1 MTDVFTFDD
10 EELSELPE
18 LSLHME
24 TLRIAP
30 NEDIPGICVHHDSE
44 NDPPPAGQD
53 VPLYPNPHF
62 SSVNGHGT
70 SLSSS
75 HPSHQHALDG
85 DKSSAFSYNGRLQ
98 HQNSLNYRML
108 PELEDEAETDPVL
121 ELPKPVP
128 IRQHR
133 RNSSHAID
141 INDNFVSSISKSY
154 SSDQPSV
161 PYKPKLLDF
170 EPIKVLGRGSFGKV
184 YLVREV
190 STGRLFALKQLK
202 KATLI
207 VSDDEVDPVN
217 YQRTVN
223 EKSILE
229 MVDHPNIVRLY
240 YAFQDH
246 NKLYLILEYLD
257 GGELFH
263 HLAQERFMSEKN
275 AAYYIAQMVLALR
288 YLHTQLGVIYRD
300 LKPENCMLNSLGNL
314 VLTDFGLSKVSSDD
328 DKSHSLTGTAQYMAP
343 EILKGENY
351 GFAVDWWSL
360 GCVAFDLLTGS
371 PPFTGNNNKKIMD
384 KIVSSKKHLKF
395 PFYLSL
401 DAKDLLRKLLQA
413 NPDKRMDPDTKFE
426 TIKNHRFFRHMDW
439 KQLESCN
446 LNDIL
451 PPILPVITNPVLAE
465 NFDPEFTDLPF
476 TPHTDLASDI
486 LHVKGFTFANE
497 SYLANYRS

>member
-1 MTDVFTFDD
+1 MENAAKRLHEAHYSVTIISSRMAEVFSFDD
-10 EELSELPE
+10 DELSQHTANLK
-18 LSLHME
+18 
-24 TLRIAP
+24 I
-30 NEDIPGICVHHDSE
+30 DSPKTDDFKA
-44 NDPPPAGQD
+44 N
-53 VPLYPNPHF
+53 H
-62 SSVNGHGT
+62 
-70 SLSSS
+70 
-75 HPSHQHALDG
+75 
-85 DKSSAFSYNGRLQ
+85 
-98 HQNSLNYRML
+98 LNYRIL
-108 PELEDEAETDPVL
+108 PDHRASSPANYEQKDVVSELR
-121 ELPKPVP
+121 KPVP
-128 IRQHR
+128 IKQNR

-141 INDNFVSSISKSY
+141 VNDNFVSSINKSY
-154 SSDQPSV
+154 SSAGSL

-170 EPIKVLGRGSFGKV
+170 EPIKVLGKGSFGKV
-184 YLVREV
+184 LLVREV

-207 VSDDEVDPVN
+207 ISDDEIDTVN

-229 MVDHPNIVRLY
+229 MVDHPNIVLLY

-275 AAYYIAQMVLALR
+275 ASYYIAQMVLALR

-314 VLTDFGLSKVSSDD
+314 VLTDFGLSKVSSEDD
-328 DKSHSLTGTAQYMAP
+328 PSHSLTGTAQYMAP

-384 KIVSSKKHLKF
+384 KIISSKKNLKF
-395 PFYLSL
+395 PFYLSQ

-413 NPDKRMDPDTKFE
+413 NPDKRMDIDGNFDLL
-426 TIKNHRFFRHMDW
+426 KNHRFFRYVDW
-439 KQLESCN
+439 NQLESGN
-446 LNDIL
+446 QSDVL

-476 TPHTDLASDI
+476 TPQKHSDLASDI

-497 SYLANYRS
+497 SYLEKYRS

>member
-1 MTDVFTFDD
+1 MTEVFSFDD
-10 EELSELPE
+10 EELSQQ
-18 LSLHME
+18 
-24 TLRIAP
+24 T
-30 NEDIPGICVHHDSE
+30 E
-44 NDPPPAGQD
+44 NLNIDD
-53 VPLYPNPHF
+53 
-62 SSVNGHGT
+62 
-70 SLSSS
+70 
-75 HPSHQHALDG
+75 
-85 DKSSAFSYNGRLQ
+85 
-98 HQNSLNYRML
+98 LNYRIL
-108 PELEDEAETDPVL
+108 PDQEPDSISSSNYEQKDVVSELR
-121 ELPKPVP
+121 KPVP
-128 IRQHR
+128 IKQNR

-141 INDNFVSSISKSY
+141 VNENFVSSINKSY
-154 SSDQPSV
+154 SSAGSLG

-170 EPIKVLGRGSFGKV
+170 EPIKVLGKGSFGKV
-184 YLVREV
+184 LLVREI

-207 VSDDEVDPVN
+207 ISDDEINTVN

-229 MVDHPNIVRLY
+229 MVDHPNIVLLY

-275 AAYYIAQMVLALR
+275 ASYYIAQMVLALR
-288 YLHTQLGVIYRD
+288 YLHTKLGVIYRD

-314 VLTDFGLSKVSSDD
+314 VLTDFGLSKVSSEDD
-328 DKSHSLTGTAQYMAP
+328 PSHSLTGTAQYMAP

-384 KIVSSKKHLKF
+384 KIISSKKNLKF
-395 PFYLSL
+395 PFYLSQ

-413 NPDKRMDPDTKFE
+413 NPDKRMDIDGNFDML
-426 TIKNHRFFRHMDW
+426 KNHRFFRYVDW
-439 KQLESCN
+439 KQLESGN
-446 LNDIL
+446 QSDVL

-476 TPHTDLASDI
+476 TPQKHFDLASDI

-497 SYLANYRS
+497 KKKKKYRS